1 MNQDLQRQGNDENG
15 KGLSVSRINKDKRI
29 GKYISSVVYL
39 KKHRYLLNFIRL
51 THSKII
57 SYFLI
62 FLKQYIVINYIS
74 IYFDISFYFY
84 SATCLLTTLGFGF
97 LISNGI

>member
-57 SYFLI
+57 SYFFNI
-62 FLKQYIVINYIS
+62 FKTVYCY
-74 IYFDISFYFY
+74 
-84 SATCLLTTLGFGF
+84 
-97 LISNGI
+97 